1 MYLLLFYFN
10 YCYFYAFKQSTCSKW
25 RHYGPILLSRPG
37 DRAIFWVNYSIGW
50 ILGRWDVTNR
60 SFWYGNQSFCP
71 LRAGT
76 ETSERDLFVGGFL
89 GESCPQ
95 KWRKNAGQFESS
107 MFRLSGICFTT
118 FVDRFAQRRR
128 EIAPLGLNFLF
139 PGSKS
144 SAATNPKGISS

>member
-1 MYLLLFYFN
+1 MLITSAQTQVTYSWMFFGWVAFAAPSPLFLKPSQTHPGMYPKYPQT
-10 YCYFYAFKQSTCSKW
+10 YPS
-25 RHYGPILLSRPG
+25 I
-37 DRAIFWVNYSIGW
+37 WVNYSIGW
-50 ILGRWDVTNR
+50 ILGRWDVKNR

-76 ETSERDLFVGGFL
+76 ETSERGLFVGGFL

-118 FVDRFAQRRR
+118 FVDRVAQRRR
-128 EIAPLGLNFLF
+128 EIAALGLNLLF
-139 PGSKS
+139 PGPNK
-144 SAATNPKGISS
+144 